1 MQAAGEAARGG
12 KAGGSA
18 GAAKQSPRTMPDD
31 EVKRLFISLIDPT
44 AMARTDE
51 CIHIAGLIGAYS
63 AGARWDKGVR
73 LARTLEGMYEDMSR
87 IADMPITG
95 GVYWSAL
102 HALGDILAYLRA
114 VGRAYRDGKD
124 ADPMDGLE
132 EARSSVARICKEVS
146 EIEIEEPYSE
156 PIDPDTPPEL
166 VEPKKP
172 PETCRKRLMR
182 SEWWARRRF
191 KETGDNHIFPPKAE
205 NIVGMLSM
213 YAVPGLS
220 SNDMVKEVRSRGRCP
235 TCGAG
240 REEACHCQERQE
252 SPASMA
258 PRPG

>member
-1 MQAAGEAARGG
+1 MRAAEEASDGG

-18 GAAKQSPRTMPDD
+18 SATKQVQITMPDD

-44 AMARTDE
+44 AMARTDR

-73 LARTLEGMYEDMSR
+73 LARTLEGMYEDMSK
-87 IADMPITG
+87 IADMPRTG
-95 GVYWSAL
+95 DTYWGAL
-102 HALGDILAYLRA
+102 HAMGDILAYLRR

-132 EARSSVARICKEVS
+132 EVRLLVARISKEVS
-146 EIEIEEPYSE
+146 EIEIEEPHSE
-156 PIDPDTPPEL
+156 QIDPDTPPEL

-182 SEWWARRRF
+182 SEWWARQRF
-191 KETGDNHIFPPKAE
+191 KETGDDHIFPPKAKS
-205 NIVGMLSM
+205 IVGMLSK

-220 SNDMVKEVRSRGRCP
+220 SNDMVKEVRSRGR
-235 TCGAG
+235 
-240 REEACHCQERQE
+240 
-252 SPASMA
+252 S
-258 PRPG
+258 